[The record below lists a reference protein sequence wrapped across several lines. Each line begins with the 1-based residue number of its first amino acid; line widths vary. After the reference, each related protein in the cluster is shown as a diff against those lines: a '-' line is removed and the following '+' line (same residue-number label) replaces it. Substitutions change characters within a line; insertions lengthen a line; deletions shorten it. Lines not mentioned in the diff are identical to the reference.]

1 RAGRSDRLAYS
12 PPGSDPDCDGWP
24 RPGPTLGWSNR
35 GHSSGGRDLV
45 RTGGETLAWRRT
57 KHSDDP
63 YRYSGKARRQDRR
76 LDGKGQR
83 RAIPGVIVEEDHSK
97 LSFINRR

>member
-1 RAGRSDRLAYS
+1 MAHPFDGPNTDR
-12 PPGSDPDCDGWP
+12 DGGP
-24 RPGPTLGWSNR
+24 RPGTTLGWSDR
-35 GHSSGGRDLV
+35 GHSTRGCDLV
-45 RTGGETLAWRRT
+45 RAGGETLAWRRT

-83 RAIPGVIVEEDHSK
+83 RTISGVIGEEDHSK
-97 LSFINRR
+97 LSFINRRQDP